1 MTTTIDK
8 FSKRENIAALLFLLP
23 YSIVF
28 LLFRVYP
35 IVSGFLV
42 SLYKRDILG
51 LENDFIA
58 LGNYVNIFQDS
69 VFWRSLWN
77 TFRFTLM
84 VTPTMIPLALFL
96 AILLIKPMLGS
107 RLYRLILF
115 APRVL
120 SVSVV
125 ALICLWIWQ
134 PEWGV
139 LNFYFQKAGIP
150 SQKWLSDS
158 TFSMVVIVLI
168 DLWWVVGYY
177 MVIFMAGLRQI
188 PEELYEAAS
197 IDGASRWQ
205 SFWNITIPGLR
216 GSLMF
221 VMITHVIGAFQIFGL
236 VNIITGGG
244 PYDSTKVLVQYIY
257 LNGFSYYKMGY
268 ASALAYVL
276 MLIILFFTLVQFK
289 VLNRQD

>member
-1 MTTTIDK
+1 MTTTTAT

-35 IVSGFLV
+35 IVSGFII

-51 LENDFIA
+51 LENDCVA
-58 LGNYVNIFQDS
+58 LGNYVKIFQDS
-69 VFWRSLWN
+69 VFWKSLWN

-125 ALICLWIWQ
+125 GLICLWIWQ
-134 PEWGV
+134 PEWGI
-139 LNFYFQKAGIP
+139 LNFYFQKLGIP
-150 SQKWLSDS
+150 PQKWLSSS

-205 SFWNITIPGLR
+205 SFWNVTIPGLR

-268 ASALAYVL
+268 ASALAYIL
-276 MLIILFFTLVQFK
+276 MLIILVFTLIQFK
-289 VLNRQD
+289 VLNKQD